1 MSGGRSPLA
10 SNDKGPDFGKGGARL
25 ASITEERFSARAGVA
40 TQVSVLSSET
50 DRKAG
55 ERLKGPRLAES
66 SISIFARVISRTGA
80 ARRRSRKRKPGP

>member
-1 MSGGRSPLA
+1 MAVNVRSPLA

-55 ERLKGPRLAES
+55 ERLKGPRPA
-66 SISIFARVISRTGA
+66 FAA
-80 ARRRSRKRKPGP
+80 WRSCRS